1 MEHLMTRAR
10 TWCLRAALA
19 AGVLAPAAAWAA
31 DPPAT
36 AAGLD
41 CNAPPAAIAPSDLK
55 LKIVV
60 DRATLSQPRSGEI
73 LFTIEGNN
81 VSLDG
86 LTIKTCMGWRQG
98 NGAAAYVA
106 SSPVRVVS
114 FHPAAIKLGTTVP
127 NLPDAGTRWPDRIWS
142 AFWSN
147 EAGTA
152 GMTQMLWT
160 VPVANLRILGVGGPV
175 ATTAPLDVVVPIGVT
190 SVSFALIATLAAT
203 LLAIAALHRIAS
215 DSGVKAS
222 SVILKLVATR
232 KGAASLSQL
241 QILLWTLVIAGS
253 AIYVMIL
260 SGDLINITTGTLVLL
275 GITGVAA
282 VGSKVKSLQDDA
294 QGKQPSTAPAAAASP
309 ASPPVQPPT
318 AAPPAVA
325 PPPVTPPPTASS
337 SPDVPRQPLWTD
349 LVADENGGATISM
362 PRVQMLFFTFVLAL
376 FVAAKVV
383 SSSTIPEIPEGFL
396 LLMGISNGLYLSN
409 KFTTSS

>member
-1 MEHLMTRAR
+1 MKVLMTRAR
-10 TWCLRAALA
+10 AWCLRAAVA
-19 AGVLAPAAAWAA
+19 ASILMPVAAWAA

-98 NGAAAYVA
+98 NGGAAYVA

-127 NLPDAGTRWPDRIWS
+127 NLPDAGTRWPERIWS

-147 EAGTA
+147 DAGTA
-152 GMTQMLWT
+152 GMSQMLWT

-175 ATTAPLDVVVPIGVT
+175 AATAPLDVVVPIGVT

-222 SVILKLVATR
+222 SVILKLVATK

-241 QILLWTLVIAGS
+241 QILLWTLVVAGS

-294 QGKQPSTAPAAAASP
+294 QGKQPSTVPAAAASP
-309 ASPPVQPPT
+309 ASPPVQPPA
-318 AAPPAVA
+318 AAPPPA
-325 PPPVTPPPTASS
+325 TPPPAASS
-337 SPDVPRQPLWTD
+337 SSDVPRQPLWTD

-383 SSSTIPEIPEGFL
+383 SSSTIPEIPDGFL